1 MQEKNSNTSLEEHLK
16 ALFGYN
22 DFRHSQKEIVTAV
35 LDRKDVVAILPTGA
49 GKSICY
55 QLPAMLLPGI
65 AVVISP
71 LISLMQDQVVSL
83 YKNGLPAAFLNSS
96 LHADE
101 IQDLLNNL
109 SDYKLLYIAPER
121 LSDKNF
127 VQHLQKIPI
136 SLFAID
142 EAHCISQ
149 WGHSF
154 RQEYRQLAFLKTTF
168 PGSSIVALTATATK
182 DVERDIIAQLA
193 MKEPH
198 VVRASFDRPNLTFHI
213 QAKASPMDQLRDF
226 LSKHAGK
233 SGIIYAAT
241 RKIVD
246 ETHANLIKEGFKPGK
261 YHAGLSDQE
270 RTKAQHEFIHGEC
283 LLMVATVAFGMGI
296 HKPDIRFVV
305 HMDMPRS
312 IEQYYQEVGRAG
324 RDDLP
329 SECLML
335 YSAQELMLYK
345 FFLNQITDEAVKRTT
360 QAKTEQILALCRSSQ
375 CRRVELLR
383 YFGETYP
390 SSNCNSCDRCL
401 NSTENDETIIAQQ
414 ILSCVYRL
422 KHQFG
427 IKHVIEVLRGAKTK
441 MIFDRG
447 HDRLSTYN
455 LMAQY
460 SEDDLRYYITI
471 LIEKGLLERS
481 EGEYPVLRWTATS
494 PNVTN
499 GTLKVMMQKR
509 AQKVAK
515 PKKRSD
521 LQCDLALFTEL
532 SKLRQKY
539 AQEMRVPA
547 FVIFGDRSLI
557 EMARVYPT
565 NRESMLKING
575 VGPVK
580 WERYGQSFLNVIKQH
595 SAKGPHGINDAS

>member
-1 MQEKNSNTSLEEHLK
+1 MQVLEDHLK

-22 DFRHSQKEIVTAV
+22 EFRDYQKEIVTAILEHRDV
-35 LDRKDVVAILPTGA
+35 LAILPTGA

-55 QLPAMLLPGI
+55 QLPAMLMPGI

-96 LHADE
+96 LPPDE

-109 SDYKLLYIAPER
+109 SNFKLLYIAPER

-127 VQHLQKIPI
+127 IQHLQKMPI

-154 RQEYRQLAFLKTTF
+154 RVEYRQLAFLKTAF
-168 PGSSIVALTATATK
+168 PNTSVVALTATATK
-182 DVERDIIAQLA
+182 EVEKDIIAQLA
-193 MKEPH
+193 MKEPY

-213 QAKASPMDQLRDF
+213 QAKTTPMEQLRTF
-226 LSKHAGK
+226 LSKHSGQ
-233 SGIIYAAT
+233 SGIIYGAT
-241 RKIVD
+241 RKTVD
-246 ETHANLIKEGFKPGK
+246 ETYANLLQEGFKLGK
-261 YHAGLSDQE
+261 YHAGLSDSE
-270 RTKAQHEFIHGEC
+270 RSIAQHQFIHGEC

-335 YSAQELMLYK
+335 YSTQELMIYK
-345 FFLNQITDEAVKRTT
+345 LFLNQISDEAVRQTT
-360 QAKTEQILALCRSSQ
+360 QAKTEQMLALCRSSA
-375 CRRVELLR
+375 CRRQALLR
-383 YFGETYP
+383 YFGETYQ
-390 SSNCNSCDRCL
+390 SDNCSGCDRCL
-401 NSTENDETIIAQQ
+401 DSTEVDETVAAQQ

-422 KHQFG
+422 NHSFG
-427 IKHVIEVLRGAKTK
+427 VKHVIDVLRGAKTK

-455 LMAQY
+455 LMSQY
-460 SEDDLRYYITI
+460 SEEDLRYYISM
-471 LIEKGLLERS
+471 LIEKGFLERS
-481 EGEYPVLRWTATS
+481 EGDYPVLRWTAAS
-494 PNVTN
+494 PSVVS
-499 GTLKVMMQKR
+499 GKQKVMICKKEDQKAGKR
-509 AQKVAK
+509 
-515 PKKRSD
+515 KKGND
-521 LQCDLALFTEL
+521 LQCDSVLFNALSSLRKELA
-532 SKLRQKY
+532 QK
-539 AQEMRVPA
+539 MRVPA

-557 EMARVYPT
+557 EMAKAYPT
-565 NRESMLKING
+565 NREAMLKING

-580 WERYGQSFLNVIKQH
+580 WAKYGQAFLDVVVLH
-595 SAKGPHGINDAS
+595 SARNAGTKSLS

>member
-1 MQEKNSNTSLEEHLK
+1 MHEKEPTASLEDHLK

-22 DFRHSQKEIVTAV
+22 EFRHCQKEIVTAILEKRDV
-35 LDRKDVVAILPTGA
+35 LAILPTGA

-55 QLPAMLLPGI
+55 QLPAMLMPGI
-65 AVVISP
+65 AVVVSP

-83 YKNGLPAAFLNSS
+83 YKSGLPAAFLNSS
-96 LHADE
+96 LPPDE

-109 SDYKLLYIAPER
+109 SDFKLLYIAPER

-127 VQHLQKIPI
+127 IQHLQKVPI

-154 RQEYRQLAFLKTTF
+154 RLEYRQLSFLKTAF
-168 PGSSIVALTATATK
+168 PSSSVVALTATATK
-182 DVERDIIAQLA
+182 EVERDIIAQLA
-193 MKEPH
+193 MKEPY

-213 QAKASPMDQLRDF
+213 QAKTTPMDQLRDF
-226 LSKHAGK
+226 LGKHAGK
-233 SGIIYAAT
+233 SGIIYGAT
-241 RKIVD
+241 RKTVD
-246 ETHANLIKEGFKPGK
+246 ETYAKLLQEGFKPGK
-261 YHAGLSDQE
+261 YHAGLPDAE

-335 YSAQELMLYK
+335 YSAQELMVYK
-345 FFLNQITDEAVKRTT
+345 LFLNQISDEAVRRTT
-360 QAKTEQILALCRSSQ
+360 QAKTEQMLTLCRSSE
-375 CRRVELLR
+375 CRRQALLR

-390 SSNCNSCDRCL
+390 SSNCGSCDRCL
-401 NSTENDETIIAQQ
+401 DSTEVDETVVAQQ

-422 KHQFG
+422 KNSFG
-427 IKHVIEVLRGAKTK
+427 VKHVIDVLRGAKTK
-441 MIFDRG
+441 MIFDRE

-455 LMAQY
+455 LMSQY
-460 SEDDLRYYITI
+460 SEDDLRYYIST
-471 LIEKGLLERS
+471 LIEKGFLERS
-481 EGEYPVLRWTATS
+481 ERDYPILRWTTTS
-494 PNVTN
+494 PSVVS
-499 GTLKVMMQKR
+499 GKQKVMIC
-509 AQKVAK
+509 
-515 PKKRSD
+515 KRSQKAERRHKGND
-521 LQCDLALFTEL
+521 LQCDPVLFSAL
-532 SKLRQKY
+532 SRLRKEFAQK
-539 AQEMRVPA
+539 MRVPT

-557 EMARVYPT
+557 EMAKAYPT
-565 NRESMLKING
+565 NREAMLKING

-580 WERYGQSFLNVIKQH
+580 WERYGQAFLNTIVQH
-595 SAKGPHGINDAS
+595 CARNSGAK